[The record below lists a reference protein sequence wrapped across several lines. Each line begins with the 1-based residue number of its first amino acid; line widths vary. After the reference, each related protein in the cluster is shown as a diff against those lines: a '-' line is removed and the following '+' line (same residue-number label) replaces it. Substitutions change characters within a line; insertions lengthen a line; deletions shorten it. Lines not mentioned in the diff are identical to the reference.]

1 MELVKRSEIKSLS
14 LFLICFL
21 FLVSCK
27 KEQLIED
34 YKIENIS
41 LGESSNNLIS
51 KEAFEEQIIQS
62 NLEYDFR
69 GDKFAAIDLTEG
81 LKTYDQLGLIVKPDG
96 KNNEIYAIYGYLDYQ
111 NIDRCYE
118 RQNELKEEFSI
129 KYPNTEKTSGNK
141 DFNSNSFT
149 GEFRYFY
156 FDFES
161 GDRIGIQCYK
171 YNESYYNLTIA
182 LSKKEAISWLST
194 YK

>member
-1 MELVKRSEIKSLS
+1 MFFSTKKDKKSFLFIPTLGTISQVLDLELVKRFEIKSLL

-51 KEAFEEQIIQS
+51 KDAFEEQIIQS

-96 KNNEIYAIYGYLDYQ
+96 KNNEIYAIYGHLDYQ

-129 KYPNTEKTSGNK
+129 KYPDTEKTDGNK
-141 DFNSNSFT
+141 DFSSNSFT
-149 GEFRYFY
+149 GEFRFFY
-156 FDFES
+156 FELNFIKLKIF
-161 GDRIGIQCYK
+161 R
-171 YNESYYNLTIA
+171 L
-182 LSKKEAISWLST
+182 
-194 YK
+194 

>member
-1 MELVKRSEIKSLS
+1 LELVKRSEIKSLPF
-14 LFLICFL
+14 FLICFL

-51 KEAFEEQIIQS
+51 KDAFEEQIIQS

-81 LKTYDQLGLIVKPDG
+81 LKTYDQLSLIVKPDG
-96 KNNEIYAIYGYLDYQ
+96 KNNEIYTIYGHLDYQ

-118 RQNELKEEFSI
+118 R
-129 KYPNTEKTSGNK
+129 
-141 DFNSNSFT
+141 
-149 GEFRYFY
+149 
-156 FDFES
+156 
-161 GDRIGIQCYK
+161 
-171 YNESYYNLTIA
+171 
-182 LSKKEAISWLST
+182 
-194 YK
+194 